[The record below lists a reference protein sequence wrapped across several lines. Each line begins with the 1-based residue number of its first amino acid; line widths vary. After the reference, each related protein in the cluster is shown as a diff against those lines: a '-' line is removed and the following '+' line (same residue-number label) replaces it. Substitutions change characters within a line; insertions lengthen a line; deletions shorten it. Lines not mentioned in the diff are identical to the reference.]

1 MPKIKTDIQYWYGSR
16 EKKAR
21 LSYIKYTEKNFPN
34 IRFKEIEDMEH
45 GEFIIMHPKECASM
59 IVNFI
64 K

>member
-1 MPKIKTDIQYWYGSR
+1 MVV

-21 LSYIKYTEKNFPN
+21 LSDIKYAEKIFTN
-34 IRFKEIEDMEH
+34 IRFKEIEGMEH
-45 GEFIIMHPKECASM
+45 GEYIIMHPKECANI

>member
-1 MPKIKTDIQYWYGSR
+1 MVV

-21 LSYIKYTEKNFPN
+21 LSYIKYAEKNFPN

-59 IVNFI
+59 IVNII

>member
-16 EKKAR
+16 E
-21 LSYIKYTEKNFPN
+21 IKYAEKNFPN

-59 IVNFI
+59 IVNII